1 MSCLDVMYQN
11 YGAHHYFPATA
22 AAAAY
27 KAAYYH
33 QQQQKRL
40 SAYSRMQDFADL
52 PAHCVQSK
60 QSEKHRP
67 EVNDEEHGE
76 EEEVRSKDSQP
87 AETEYLSSRCVLFT
101 YFRGDIG
108 DVVDEHFSRALSQTS
123 AFSNDNKHSKIPS
136 GGLWK
141 DDNSLCDGQRGSLPP
156 SLWNS
161 SYPSQTNPCVP
172 SIHSDFP
179 AAAAFHAADTG
190 IWSGHSLTQPGLP
203 PHSALT
209 ESWPY
214 GLGGQ
219 SSTGHHHVHDMYP
232 HMHPRHHHPHAHT
245 HPILHH
251 NHSSALDHR
260 FSALLLPGIRPSSS
274 PSNTE
279 GIKTEIEP
287 STSSWPASFHGSVDI
302 YDTEITIFAA
312 VRLFGW
318 CSHVD
323 WFFPRLTDTEPR
335 EVSFL
340 QDTSSVSSQCPHQVL
355 RANHCM

>member
-11 YGAHHYFPATA
+11 YGAHHYLPAT

-33 QQQQKRL
+33 HHHHQQQKKI

-60 QSEKHRP
+60 QAEKPRP
-67 EVNDEEHGE
+67 EAEIQRDDEEHHG

-108 DVVDEHFSRALSQTS
+108 DVVDEHFSRALSQPS
-123 AFSNDNKHSKIPS
+123 AFSNETKSIKLPS

-141 DDNSLCDGQRGSLPP
+141 DGSSLCEGQSGSLPS

-161 SYPSQTNPCVP
+161 SYPSQTNSCIP

-179 AAAAFHAADTG
+179 TAPAFHTADSG

-203 PHSALT
+203 SHSALT

-214 GLGGQ
+214 ALGGQ

-251 NHSSALDHR
+251 THSSALDHR
-260 FSALLLPGIRPSSS
+260 FSTLLLPSMRPSSS
-274 PSNTE
+274 PSSSNTE
-279 GIKTEIEP
+279 GIKTEME
-287 STSSWPASFHGSVDI
+287 SATSSWPASFHGSVDI
-302 YDTEITIFAA
+302 YDTALEQDKAKA
-312 VRLFGW
+312 SV
-318 CSHVD
+318 
-323 WFFPRLTDTEPR
+323 WF
-335 EVSFL
+335 
-340 QDTSSVSSQCPHQVL
+340 
-355 RANHCM
+355 